1 MHTHTLYLSLY
12 IYLSLSITLS
22 LSLYHSLSFY
32 HSLSLSIIPCLFL
45 SFYHSISLF
54 PSFLVS
60 FSLYIH
66 SIYLFLSHSISLSFY
81 QSISLSI
88 THESHHYRRN
98 HHMIPS
104 LQVEIY
110 RNRFP
115 TTTTKNV
122 KINSR
127 CNWQTQK
134 KILFLF
140 KSVTFVTSKVNLS
153 DVRVIRMKI
162 WYYFGS

>member
-1 MHTHTLYLSLY
+1 MHTHTHSIYHCIFISLFLSLY
-12 IYLSLSITLS
+12 
-22 LSLYHSLSFY
+22 
-32 HSLSLSIIPCLFL
+32 LSLSIIPCLFL

-127 CNWQTQK
+127 RNWQTQK

-153 DVRVIRMKI
+153 DVRVIGMKI